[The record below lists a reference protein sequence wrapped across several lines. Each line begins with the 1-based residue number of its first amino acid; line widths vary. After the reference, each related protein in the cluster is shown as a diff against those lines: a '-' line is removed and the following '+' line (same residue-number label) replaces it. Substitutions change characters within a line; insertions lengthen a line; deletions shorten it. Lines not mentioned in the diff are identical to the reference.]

1 MIPPIFKCLG
11 RNQKIYNSVHF
22 LVQIRT
28 RKFASQNYIPLI
40 KGKVKG
46 CKKVT
51 NMDSFPTSVW
61 LLSYS
66 QAQTLAICIFLYFAK
81 LCKVWA
87 RLEKL
92 DFWQYAKRINIKFLT
107 FQVKYHNEG
116 HMKAKSLCNSLRP
129 KFISQS
135 QIKDIKAQI

>member
-1 MIPPIFKCLG
+1 MPLYFYLTFF
-11 RNQKIYNSVHF
+11 RSLRQKSKNKFVYF

-46 CKKVT
+46 CQKVKD
-51 NMDSFPTSVW
+51 MDSFPISVW
-61 LLSYS
+61 LLSFS

-81 LCKVWA
+81 LCKLWA

-92 DFWQYAKRINIKFLT
+92 DFGQYAKRINIKFLA
-107 FQVKYHNEG
+107 FQVKYLNKG
-116 HMKAKSLCNSLRP
+116 HTKAKSLILCGSNSNPNP
-129 KFISQS
+129 K
-135 QIKDIKAQI
+135 